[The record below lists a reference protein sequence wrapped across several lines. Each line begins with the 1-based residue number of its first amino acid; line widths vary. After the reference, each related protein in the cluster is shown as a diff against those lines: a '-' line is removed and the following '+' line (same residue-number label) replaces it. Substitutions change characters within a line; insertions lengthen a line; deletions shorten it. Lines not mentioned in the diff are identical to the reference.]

1 MSIILINNILCPRHR
16 SNNILPHY
24 RSLRKYFYNL
34 VEAFEMPDLGKDI
47 REFTKLLDCR
57 AHDLNRL
64 IFLCWHWYGH
74 TILRKRQ
81 QGVLQMSDHLMSC
94 FTSYLQKSHHHP
106 IGI

>member
-1 MSIILINNILCPRHR
+1 MANTNIIG
-16 SNNILPHY
+16 
-24 RSLRKYFYNL
+24 RKSYFYNL
-34 VEAFEMPDLGKDI
+34 VEALEMSDLSKDI

-74 TILRKRQ
+74 TVLGKRQ

-94 FTSYLQKSHHHP
+94 FTSYLQKNHHHP